1 MSAEIIQFSTA
12 ARPGRSASDKQA
24 PVGVT
29 SIGNRVLT
37 PRQRRR
43 EGKPELPPP
52 ATETAKNARIRTERR
67 DAWWLAER
75 VADYWHARWKW
86 HHELE
91 TAQRYGIGDSGSFP
105 PPAHA
110 SPFEAVDTWREAVA
124 KRLLTPAPTLAD
136 VAWKRAKIKSDEFN
150 RLPITLARAE
160 QIIADDLAFLAAHP
174 TRRSN
179 SEAMARS
186 REFKEAMR
194 QRIRE
199 VAASRNLSDDEIK
212 PALSLKHHKL
222 VQFVDKHGLNWPWL
236 LEGKGRIFKK
246 DPIRLGPNSTG
257 AEFAAVV
264 RTLPEAEQ
272 QMIEAAVDRL
282 LQKRDQ

>member
-1 MSAEIIQFSTA
+1 MSCEIIQFSA
-12 ARPGRSASDKQA
+12 ARPVRAVSDKRSS
-24 PVGVT
+24 PV
-29 SIGNRVLT
+29 IGNRLLT

-75 VADYWHARWKW
+75 VTDYWRARWKW

-124 KRLLTPAPTLAD
+124 KQLLTPAPTLAD

-160 QIIADDLAFLAAHP
+160 QAVADDLAFLAAHP

-186 REFKEAMR
+186 REFKEVMR

-199 VAASRNLSDDEIK
+199 IAASRDLSDEEIK
-212 PALSLKHHKL
+212 PVLRLKHQQ
-222 VQFVDKHGLNWPWL
+222 VAEFVDKHGVNFKWL
-236 LEGKGRIFKK
+236 YEGMGSIFKTGPK
-246 DPIRLGPNSTG
+246 LIPIATV
-257 AEFAAVV
+257 AA
-264 RTLPEAEQ
+264 TMPEA
-272 QMIEAAVDRL
+272 DRAIRTMVREI
-282 LQKRDQ
+282 LQERDQ

>member
-1 MSAEIIQFSTA
+1 MSCEIIQFSTA
-12 ARPGRSASDKQA
+12 ARVSRRVSDDKHPPA
-24 PVGVT
+24 EVT
-29 SIGNRVLT
+29 AIGNRVLT

-75 VADYWHARWKW
+75 AADYWHARFKW
-86 HHELE
+86 RDELE
-91 TAQRYGIGDSGSFP
+91 TAQKYGIGDSASFP
-105 PPAHA
+105 APVGGR
-110 SPFEAVDTWREAVA
+110 FEAVDIWRGAVA
-124 KRLLTPAPTLAD
+124 KQLLTPAPTLAN

-160 QIIADDLAFLAAHP
+160 QAIADDLAFLAAHP

-179 SEAMARS
+179 SEAMALS

-199 VAASRNLSDDEIK
+199 MAASRNLSDDEIK
-212 PALSLKHHKL
+212 PALSLKHYKL
-222 VQFVDKHGLNWPWL
+222 VQFVEKHDVNWQWL
-236 LEGKGRIFKK
+236 LEGVGRIFRK
-246 DPIRLGPNSTG
+246 DPISLNPNSSG
-257 AEFAAVV
+257 EEFAAVV
-264 RTLPEAEQ
+264 AMMPPADQQVIRTLVRDIVQE
-272 QMIEAAVDRL
+272 
-282 LQKRDQ
+282 RDQ